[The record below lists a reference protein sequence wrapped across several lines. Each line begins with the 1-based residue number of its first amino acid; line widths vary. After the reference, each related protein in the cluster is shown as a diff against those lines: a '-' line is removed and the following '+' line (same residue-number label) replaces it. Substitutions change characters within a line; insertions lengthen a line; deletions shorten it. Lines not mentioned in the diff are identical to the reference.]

1 MINFFL
7 RILTITKHPLKML
20 KEKEVTTLQIFP
32 ATWLILLILTAG
44 YVDFIKYQLGNPAL
58 PRLLKITP
66 VVYPHLNDFT
76 GKLYLRY

>member
-32 ATWLILLILTAG
+32 ATW
-44 YVDFIKYQLGNPAL
+44 
-58 PRLLKITP
+58 
-66 VVYPHLNDFT
+66 
-76 GKLYLRY
+76 